1 MLDWRAVPKVVLSRA
16 QPPPPRVTPARVSAV
31 EPGSP
36 AHAAG
41 VAPGWELLTVN
52 GEPVPDVLA
61 YRRELAKGVATLA
74 LREPASGEELALDV
88 EWEEPGLEFDEVIF
102 DGIRLCANHCDFCY
116 VHQMP
121 KGMRKSL
128 YIMDDDFRTSFLYG
142 SFVTLTNLTEED
154 VGRILDEH
162 LSPLYVSVHTADE
175 ARREELMKWWPTKT
189 PNPAATSIR
198 GMIERLAPIDL
209 YTQLVLVPGRND
221 GDELDATLAYL
232 ASRPNV
238 MSVAAVPV
246 GLTEHRGHLAPIA
259 PYDAA
264 GAADVLRRVERW
276 QERMLAERG
285 TRFVFASDEL
295 YLVAGRALPPA
306 DAYEGFPM
314 LENGVGMV
322 RDFLTAETPALPER
336 LAVPRRV
343 LLATGRL
350 FAPVLEDAVAPLRA
364 VAGLEVEVRALRNR
378 TFGAVTTVAG
388 LLAGRDVLMGVEP
401 GEADL
406 LLLSPNMFKYG
417 TEVMLDDRT
426 LSDLRREL
434 RMPVAVGG
442 TDLAELYRSVLQ
454 GPDGSHLPSF
464 GFSTHA
470 IKEAAKQH

>member
-1 MLDWRAVPKVVLSRA
+1 MPKVVLSRA
-16 QPPPPRVTPARVSAV
+16 EPPPPRVTPARVSAV

-36 AHAAG
+36 ADAAG
-41 VAPGWELLTVN
+41 VRAGWELLTVN
-52 GEPVPDVLA
+52 GEPIPDVLA

-74 LREPASGEELALDV
+74 VRDPESGAEVSFGV

-142 SFVTLTNLTEED
+142 SFVTLTNLTESD
-154 VGRILDEH
+154 VERILDER

-175 ARREELMKWWPTKT
+175 RKRAELMKWWPTKT
-189 PNPAATSIR
+189 PNPEATSIR
-198 GMIERLAPIDL
+198 AMFERLRDIDL

-221 GDELDATLAYL
+221 GDELDATLEYL

-238 MSVAAVPV
+238 LSVAAVPV
-246 GLTEHRGHLAPIA
+246 GLTAHRGHLAKIE
-259 PYDAA
+259 PYDRE

-276 QERMLAERG
+276 QGRMLAERG

-295 YLVAGRALPPA
+295 YLVAGRELPA
-306 DAYEGFPM
+306 AEEYEGFPM

-322 RDFLTAETPALPER
+322 RDFLGAETPALPDR
-336 LAVPRRV
+336 LPSPRRV

-350 FAPVLEDAVAPLRA
+350 FAPVLEEAVAPLRA
-364 VAGLEVEVRALRNR
+364 VDGLEVEVRALRNH
-378 TFGAVTTVAG
+378 TFGEVTTVAG

-406 LLLSPNMFKYG
+406 LLLSPNMLKYG
-417 TEVMLDDRT
+417 TQTMLDDRT
-426 LSDLRREL
+426 LADLEREL

-442 TDLAELYRSVLQ
+442 TDLGELYGSVLR
-454 GPDGSHLPSF
+454 GPAGTYLPSF